1 MFHRFSFID
10 SENDECDDADDCYC
24 VKHKANLTQKNDPEF
39 LPLREI
45 SSMNI
50 QDLAG
55 SYAIQGSNQEE
66 AGGSSYQG
74 ILTLSLDENNRIIAE
89 WLIGDHEQ
97 HGTGFYKNGILVIN
111 FRYEGDDQRIYKGV
125 AVYRW
130 INKDVLDGFWS
141 EKHGDPRFL
150 GTEYGVRIFDG
161 GVVN

>member
-1 MFHRFSFID
+1 M
-10 SENDECDDADDCYC
+10 
-24 VKHKANLTQKNDPEF
+24 T
-39 LPLREI
+39 
-45 SSMNI
+45 I

-97 HGTGFYKNGILVIN
+97 HGTGFYKDGILVIN
-111 FRYEGDDQRIYKGV
+111 FRYEGDDQKIYKGV

-150 GTEYGVRIFDG
+150 GTEYGVRIFGG

>member
-1 MFHRFSFID
+1 MLDSFPFIN
-10 SENDECDDADDCYC
+10 SEDDKRNNADDGYSI
-24 VKHKANLTQKNDPEF
+24 KHRANLTQKNNPEF
-39 LPLREI
+39 LPLQEI
-45 SSMNI
+45 SFMTL

-97 HGTGFYKNGILVIN
+97 HGTGFYKDGILVIN
-111 FRYEGDDQRIYKGV
+111 FRYEGDDQKIYKGV

-130 INKDVLDGFWS
+130 INPDVLDGFWS

-150 GTEYGVRIFDG
+150 GTEYCVRIFGG